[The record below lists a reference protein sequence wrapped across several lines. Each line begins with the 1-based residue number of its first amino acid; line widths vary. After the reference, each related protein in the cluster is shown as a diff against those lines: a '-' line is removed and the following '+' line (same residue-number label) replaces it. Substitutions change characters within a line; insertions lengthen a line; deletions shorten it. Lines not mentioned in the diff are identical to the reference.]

1 MAKMTGFKVFK
12 GTKQAFIESGK
23 AAANADAIVFITG
36 GNDGNKSSCIFAQG
50 AYFGNIT
57 ELMGAINY
65 VKGINAYSKTDQK
78 YQNYDVAKGGGY
90 IKFTATDPSEVTVN
104 VDKDGIAIGLTEA
117 FVTKVNDTATNL
129 GTENDDPNKDGS
141 VFARIKN
148 LAALVSDLTGG
159 STDSIE
165 GQITAAINGLRTE
178 ILGTLDANDSKTLQ
192 AINDELDTIDANF
205 DNYALR
211 GETEINTAQLTNYAI
226 ATHHYA
232 GVPAIPNATQ
242 TLNGAMSMDDKKK
255 LDTLTA
261 NASTEGSVDHKINA
275 AINDFANKVSDDKTI
290 NTLKEL
296 VDYVAGVDG
305 SSTLATAIAQIE
317 ENKGKI
323 ETLNGDKDTANSVAN
338 KINSAI
344 LAEIERADG
353 AYATAAQGA
362 LAATA
367 YQKPS
372 TGIPATDLATAI
384 QTTLAQVD
392 TNKDNIDQL
401 LDSVIPDLEDNFGN
415 YYTKTEVDAMWNWE
429 EL

>member
-1 MAKMTGFKVFK
+1 MAKMTGFKVYK

-23 AAANADAIVFITG
+23 ATANADAIVFITG
-36 GNDGNKSSCIFAQG
+36 GADGNKGSCIFAQG
-50 AYFGNIT
+50 AYFGSIAV
-57 ELMGAINY
+57 LMGAINY
-65 VKGINAYSKTDQK
+65 VKGVKVGTSH
-78 YQNYDVAKGGGY
+78 YDASAGGGY
-90 IKFTATDPSEVTVN
+90 IPFAAADNSTVALN
-104 VDKDGIAIGLTEA
+104 VSNGTITVGLTDA
-117 FVTKVNDTATNL
+117 FVNKVNDTATNL
-129 GTENDDPNKDGS
+129 GTKNDTANKDGS
-141 VFARIKN
+141 AFARIAH
-148 LAALVSDLTGG
+148 LATLVNGLTGG
-159 STDSIE
+159 STDSIT

-192 AINDELDTIDANF
+192 AINDELDAIDTKFN
-205 DNYALR
+205 NYALR
-211 GETEINTAQLTNYAI
+211 GETEIKTAQLTNYAI

-242 TLNGAMSMDDKKK
+242 TLNGAMSKDDKKK
-255 LDTLTA
+255 LDTLTG
-261 NASTEGSVDHKINA
+261 NASAEGSVDNKINA

-344 LAEIERADG
+344 LAEIERANG
-353 AYATAAQGA
+353 AYATAAQGE

-401 LDSVIPDLEDNFGN
+401 LDSVIPELEDNFDN
-415 YYTKTEVDAMWNWE
+415 YYTKAEVDAMWNWE